1 MKDLKGNAVREV
13 AVSYRAGET
22 GFQIKESGDAHRV
35 ARMCFDENRI
45 GYVEDFKILLLNRKH
60 DVLGWADISRGGVA
74 GTVVDAKVVFQH
86 ALVANASALILLHNH
101 PSGNLQPSQADIA
114 LTVKLKKGGEL
125 LDIKVLDHLI
135 LVPNEGEYFSFA
147 DENLM

>member
-13 AVSYRAGET
+13 TASYRAGET
-22 GFQIKESGDAHRV
+22 GFQITKSGDAHRV

-45 GYVEDFKILLLNRKH
+45 GYVEEFKILLLNKKH

-86 ALVANASALILLHNH
+86 ALVANASALVLLHNH

-114 LTVKLKKGGEL
+114 LTKKLKHGGEL
-125 LDIKVLDHLI
+125 LDIQVLDHLI
-135 LVPNEGEYFSFA
+135 LVPIEDEYFSFA